1 MVQILPALSAVLTVV
16 VLVSTPFGLVHAD
29 EDAASELAEIL
40 GRRSS
45 EALDAKFR
53 QTKHIA
59 LLREPLVSTGRVR
72 FEFPDGLRWEV
83 VEPEPLVVDTR
94 GGVLRAGPPGE
105 LRDVPTAML
114 GPFSSLPG
122 GFSGVFSASADEI
135 AGSFDVTRESAPG
148 AFRLV
153 PKDPGLARALESIE
167 LVLVPGTGVPA
178 RVVLNEAGGDRSE
191 IEILTD

>member
-1 MVQILPALSAVLTVV
+1 MQILPALSAALAV
-16 VLVSTPFGLVHAD
+16 VLLSSVPAHAD

-45 EALDAKFR
+45 EALDARFR

-72 FEFPDGLRWEV
+72 FEFPGGLRWEV

-94 GGVLRAGPPGE
+94 GGVLRTGPPGD
-105 LRDVPTAML
+105 LREVPTAVL

-135 AGSFDVTRESAPG
+135 AGSFDVTSESTPG

-153 PKDPGLARALESIE
+153 PKDRRLARALESIE
-167 LVLVPGTGVPA
+167 LVLVPATGVPV
-178 RVVLNEAGGDRSE
+178 RVVLNETEGDRSE
-191 IEILTD
+191 IEILTE